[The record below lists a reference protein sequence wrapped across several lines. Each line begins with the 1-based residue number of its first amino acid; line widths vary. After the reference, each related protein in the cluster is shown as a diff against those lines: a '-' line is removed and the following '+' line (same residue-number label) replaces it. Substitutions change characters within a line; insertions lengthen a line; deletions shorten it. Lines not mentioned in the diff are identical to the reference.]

1 VSQIVRVPW
10 LALALLSCATLSV
23 TTHADV
29 LPTAGMLDPRVRVA
43 SYSSEE
49 VYRLYGFVGYQI
61 DLQFEPGETFVGLG
75 AGDIEGVSFV
85 AEANHL
91 FLKPKV
97 AKVGTNLTVLTSK
110 RHYQF
115 DYSAGA
121 KRPDPLIDEVIYSVR
136 FVYPDEPTS
145 TQASEARLAQKR
157 LGQAGA
163 QRPRNIDYWFCGHP
177 AVKPIAASDDGV
189 HTRIRFSPRSE
200 QPALFVQNDDGT
212 ESLLNFSMEEGDV
225 VIHRVAR
232 QFIVRRGKLTGC
244 IVNKGFGG
252 TGDRLDT
259 HTVSPE
265 VSREIREVV
274 P

>member
-1 VSQIVRVPW
+1 MSQIVRVPW
-10 LALALLSCATLSV
+10 PVLALLSCATLAV
-23 TTHADV
+23 TARADV
-29 LPTAGMLDPRVRVA
+29 LPTAGSHDPRIRVA

-61 DLQFEPGETFVGLG
+61 DLQFEPGESFVGLG

-115 DYSAGA
+115 DYAASGR
-121 KRPDPLIDEVIYSVR
+121 RPDPLVDEIIYAVR
-136 FVYPDEPTS
+136 FLYPEEPS
-145 TQASEARLAQKR
+145 SKAANEARLAQER
-157 LGQAGA
+157 LAKA
-163 QRPRNIDYWFCGHP
+163 TAEKPRNIDYWFCGHP

-189 HTRIRFSPRSE
+189 HTRIRFAPRAE
-200 QPALFVQNDDGT
+200 QPAVFVKNDDGT

-252 TGDRLDT
+252 SGDRLDSN
-259 HTVSPE
+259 TVSPE
-265 VSREIREVV
+265 VSREVREVV

>member
-1 VSQIVRVPW
+1 MSQFVRVPW
-10 LALALLSCATLSV
+10 RVLAFLSCATFAFAAR
-23 TTHADV
+23 ADV
-29 LPTAGMLDPRVRVA
+29 LPTAGKLDPRIRVA

-75 AGDIEGVSFV
+75 AGDIDGVSFV

-115 DYSAGA
+115 DYAASSR
-121 KRPDPLIDEVIYSVR
+121 RPDPLVDEVIYAVR
-136 FVYPDEPTS
+136 FTYPEDP
-145 TQASEARLAQKR
+145 ASKEAALAKLAEERLAKAN
-157 LGQAGA
+157 LE
-163 QRPRNIDYWFCGHP
+163 RPHNIDYWFCGHP

-189 HTRIRFSPRSE
+189 HTRIRFAPRAE
-200 QPALFVQNDDGT
+200 QPAIFVKNDDGT
-212 ESLLNFSMEEGDV
+212 ESLLNFSIEGADV

-252 TGDRLDT
+252 AGDRLET
-259 HTVSPE
+259 NTVSPE
-265 VSREIREVV
+265 VSRDLRKAA